1 MKYVRHDLAIAFLN
15 LSVKLSNSI
24 FQTWKLEKWKRDNE
38 KSRSKLLLRKF
49 FWMLSHQKTWLLSKV
64 LSIIFDFCKTILYSR
79 TKFHIRGFTV
89 IFLYAWIMG
98 NYKCSMANQ
107 ISNKLGN
114 PHDTILYWLKY
125 KMSSGPLINRHPLN
139 FNKK

>member
-1 MKYVRHDLAIAFLN
+1 MTWQLHFWIYLSSWAIAF
-15 LSVKLSNSI
+15 
-24 FQTWKLEKWKRDNE
+24 FKLENWKSGKE
-38 KSRSKLLLRKF
+38 IMKKVEVSSSWGKF
-49 FWMLSHQKTWLLSKV
+49 FGCWLLSHQKTWLLSKV